1 MKAGVQCTTVVDGMI
16 KVDHMLVQATDE
28 AVVIADVPIHQIE
41 LHQLRAT
48 KKCVSIRVF
57 EQK

>member
-1 MKAGVQCTTVVDGMI
+1 
-16 KVDHMLVQATDE
+16 MLVQATDE

-48 KKCVSIRVF
+48 KKMRLNQGLRAKVSPFTHTANAPIASM
-57 EQK
+57 

>member
-1 MKAGVQCTTVVDGMI
+1 MQCTTVVDVMI

-48 KKCVSIRVF
+48 KKGVSIRVF